1 MGPGHSQLPHQN
13 HELSPRSLP
22 RMNRV
27 PVRALIAAMA
37 LGLMALLVAACG
49 SSSSDDSS
57 ANSEQVTFTLTD
69 KGCEPTEAS
78 VPAGPIDFQVE
89 NGGTSKYTELEV
101 LDGETILGERENI
114 TEGLSG
120 SFSLTLEEG
129 EYTVRCNEEGEEGEG
144 TLKVTGKLDT
154 KSSPEVDKAI
164 ASYREYLEENTDALT
179 TATTPFV
186 AAVEA
191 GDIAKAKQ
199 LYPTA
204 RIPYERIEPVA
215 ESFGD
220 LDPRIDAR
228 ENDVPKSEFG
238 GFHRLEKA
246 LWEEEST
253 KNMEPVAESL
263 LEDVE
268 ELEELIKGKVK
279 IHAVEIANGAN
290 ELLTEVSTS
299 KITGEEERYSH
310 IDLVDFKGNVEGA
323 EDAFLAVAPLMEGKD
338 PSLVKEVEMD
348 FAAVYPALKPYET
361 SKWPG
366 FVFYTEL
373 TKADTRKLAQVI
385 DTLAE
390 KLSLVPAQIA
400 KGEAE

>member
-1 MGPGHSQLPHQN
+1 
-13 HELSPRSLP
+13 
-22 RMNRV
+22 MNRV

-57 ANSEQVTFTLTD
+57 GNSAQLTYTLTD
-69 KGCEPTEAS
+69 AGCEPHSSSAK
-78 VPAGPIDFQVE
+78 AGPIDFEIE
-89 NGGTSKYTELEV
+89 NGGSAGVTELEI
-101 LDGETILGERENI
+101 LEGETILGERENI
-114 TEGLSG
+114 TEGLTG

-129 EYTVRCNEEGEEGEG
+129 EYTVRCNGGTEEDG
-144 TLKVTGKLDT
+144 TLKVTGELET
-154 KSSPEVDKAI
+154 ESSPETVKAI
-164 ASYREYLEENTDALT
+164 DTYKKYLLKNSEELT
-179 TATTPFV
+179 EKTKPF
-186 AAVEA
+186 AEAVIA
-191 GDIAKAKQ
+191 GNIAKAKQ
-199 LYPTA
+199 LYPAA
-204 RIPYERIEPVA
+204 RINYERIEPVA

-246 LWEEEST
+246 LWEEETT
-253 KNMEPVAESL
+253 KNMEPVAEAL

-323 EDAFLAVAPLMEGKD
+323 EDAFLAVAPLMEEED
-338 PSLVKEVEMD
+338 PSLVKEVEKD
-348 FAAVYPALKPYET
+348 FAAVYAALKPYET

-366 FVFYTEL
+366 FVLYTEL

-400 KGEAE
+400 QTETA

>member
-1 MGPGHSQLPHQN
+1 
-13 HELSPRSLP
+13 
-22 RMNRV
+22 MNRV

-37 LGLMALLVAACG
+37 LGLMAFLVAACG
-49 SSSSDDSS
+49 SSGSDDSS
-57 ANSEQVTFTLTD
+57 SGNSEQLTYTLTD
-69 KGCEPTEAS
+69 AGCEPHS
-78 VPAGPIDFQVE
+78 VSAKAGPIDFE
-89 NGGTSKYTELEV
+89 IEGGSAGVTELEV
-101 LDGETILGERENI
+101 LEGETILGERENI
-114 TEGLSG
+114 TEGLTS

-129 EYTVRCNEEGEEGEG
+129 EYVVRCNGGTEEDG
-144 TLKVTGKLDT
+144 TLKVTGELEAET
-154 KSSPEVDKAI
+154 SPETVKAI
-164 ASYREYLEENTDALT
+164 DTYKKYLLKNSEELT
-179 TATTPFV
+179 AKTKPFV
-186 AAVEA
+186 AAVIE
-191 GDIAKAKQ
+191 GNIAKAKQ
-199 LYPTA
+199 LYPA
-204 RIPYERIEPVA
+204 PRINYERIEPVA

-238 GFHRLEKA
+238 GFHRLERA

-253 KNMEPVAESL
+253 KNMEPVAEAL

-323 EDAFLAVAPLMEGKD
+323 EDAFLAVAPLMEEKD
-338 PSLVKEVEMD
+338 PALVKEVEKD
-348 FAAVYPALKPYET
+348 FAAVYTALKPYET

-366 FVFYTEL
+366 FVLYTEL

-385 DTLAE
+385 NALAE
-390 KLSLVPAQIA
+390 KLSLVPAKIA
-400 KGEAE
+400 QTESA

>member
-1 MGPGHSQLPHQN
+1 
-13 HELSPRSLP
+13 
-22 RMNRV
+22 MNRV
-27 PVRALIAAMA
+27 PLRALIAAVA
-37 LGLMALLVAACG
+37 LGLVALLVAACG
-49 SSSSDDSS
+49 SGGDDAPAGSK
-57 ANSEQVTFTLTD
+57 QLTFKLTD
-69 KGCEPTEAS
+69 AGCEPTQAS
-78 VPAGPIDFQVE
+78 APAGPIDFKVE

-129 EYTVRCNEEGEEGEG
+129 EEGDG
-144 TLKVTGKLDT
+144 TLKITGKLDT
-154 KSSPEVDKAI
+154 KASPEVESAI
-164 ASYREYLEENTDALT
+164 AAYREYLEENTDALT
-179 TATTPFV
+179 RSTKPFV
-186 AAVEA
+186 AAVVA

-199 LYPTA
+199 LYPTP

-228 ENDVPKSEFG
+228 ENDVPKNEFG

-246 LWEEEST
+246 LWEEGALQGM
-253 KNMEPVAESL
+253 KPVAEE
-263 LEDVE
+263 LEANVL
-268 ELEELIKGKVK
+268 ELEEKVK
-279 IHAVEIANGAN
+279 GVSLQAVQIANGAN

-310 IDLVDFKGNVEGA
+310 IDLVDFKANVEGSQA
-323 EDAFLAVAPLMEGKD
+323 AFEAVAPLMEKKD
-338 PSLVKEVEMD
+338 PKLVKEIETD
-348 FAAVYPALKPYET
+348 FAAVFAALKPYEVG
-361 SKWPG
+361 KWPG
-366 FVFYTEL
+366 FVLYTEL

-400 KGEAE
+400 KGETA

>member
-1 MGPGHSQLPHQN
+1 
-13 HELSPRSLP
+13 
-22 RMNRV
+22 MNRV
-27 PVRALIAAMA
+27 PVRALIATMA
-37 LGLMALLVAACG
+37 LGLIALLVAACG
-49 SSSSDDSS
+49 SSGSDSS
-57 ANSEQVTFTLTD
+57 SGNSESLTFKLTD
-69 KGCEPTEAS
+69 AGCQPHAANAK
-78 VPAGPIDFQVE
+78 AGPIDFQVE
-89 NGGTSKYTELEV
+89 GGSAGVTELEV
-101 LDGETILGERENI
+101 LEGETILGERENI
-114 TEGLSG
+114 TEGLNG

-129 EYTVRCNEEGEEGEG
+129 EYTVRCNGGTEEDG
-144 TLKVTGKLDT
+144 TLKVTGELET
-154 KSSPEVDKAI
+154 ESSPATVKAI
-164 ASYREYLEENTDALT
+164 DTYKKYLLKNSEELT
-179 TATTPFV
+179 EKTKPFV
-186 AAVEA
+186 EAVVE
-191 GDIAKAKQ
+191 GNIEKAKE
-199 LYPTA
+199 LYPA
-204 RIPYERIEPVA
+204 PRINYERIEPVA

-253 KNMEPVAESL
+253 KNMGPVAESL

-323 EDAFLAVAPLMEGKD
+323 EDAFLAVAPLMNDTEPK
-338 PSLVKEVEMD
+338 LVEEVETD
-348 FAAVYPALKPYET
+348 FAAVYAALKPYET

-366 FVFYTEL
+366 FVLYTEL
-373 TKADTRKLAQVI
+373 TKADTRKLANVI
-385 DTLAE
+385 NTLAE
-390 KLSLVPAQIA
+390 KLSLVPAKIA
-400 KGEAE
+400 QTESA

>member
-1 MGPGHSQLPHQN
+1 
-13 HELSPRSLP
+13 
-22 RMNRV
+22 MNRV

-37 LGLMALLVAACG
+37 LGLVALLVAACG
-49 SSSSDDSS
+49 SSSDDAPAGSK
-57 ANSEQVTFTLTD
+57 QLTFKLTD
-69 KGCEPTEAS
+69 AGCEPTKAS
-78 VPAGPIDFQVE
+78 APAGPIDFKIE
-89 NGGTSKYTELEV
+89 NGGTSKYTELEI

-144 TLKVTGKLDT
+144 TLTVSGKLDT
-154 KSSPEVDKAI
+154 KTSPEVEKAI
-164 ASYREYLEENTDALT
+164 ADYREYLEENTDALT
-179 TATTPFV
+179 AATKPFV
-186 AAVEA
+186 AAVIA
-191 GDIAKAKQ
+191 GNIAKAKQ
-199 LYPTA
+199 LYPA
-204 RIPYERIEPVA
+204 PRIPYERIEPVA

-246 LWEEEST
+246 LWEEESLDGM
-253 KNMEPVAESL
+253 KPVAEE
-263 LEDVE
+263 LEANVL
-268 ELEELIKGKVK
+268 ELEEKVK
-279 IHAVEIANGAN
+279 GVDLQAVQIANGAN

-310 IDLVDFKGNVEGA
+310 IDLVDFKANVEGSQV
-323 EDAFLAVAPLMEGKD
+323 AFESVAPLMEKKD
-338 PSLVKEVEMD
+338 PKLVKEIETD
-348 FAAVYPALKPYET
+348 FENVFAALKPYET
-361 SKWPG
+361 TKWPG
-366 FVFYTEL
+366 FVFYEEL
-373 TKADTRKLAQVI
+373 TKADTRKLAQEI

-400 KGEAE
+400 KGESA

>member
-1 MGPGHSQLPHQN
+1 
-13 HELSPRSLP
+13 
-22 RMNRV
+22 MNRV
-27 PVRALIAAMA
+27 PVRALIAALA
-37 LGLMALLVAACG
+37 LGLVAIVVAACG
-49 SSSSDDSS
+49 SSSDDAPAGSK
-57 ANSEQVTFTLTD
+57 QLTFKLTD
-69 KGCEPTEAS
+69 SGCEPTQAS
-78 VPAGPIDFQVE
+78 APAGPIDFKVE
-89 NGGTSKYTELEV
+89 NGGTSKYTELEI

-144 TLKVTGKLDT
+144 TLKITGKLDT
-154 KSSPEVDKAI
+154 KASPEVEKAI
-164 ASYREYLEENTDALT
+164 ASYRGYLEENTDALT
-179 TATTPFV
+179 AATTPFV

-191 GDIAKAKQ
+191 GDIAEAKK
-199 LYPTA
+199 LYPTP

-246 LWEEEST
+246 LWEEESL
-253 KNMEPVAESL
+253 KGMKPVAEEL
-263 LEDVE
+263 QANVE
-268 ELEELIKGKVK
+268 ELEAKVK
-279 IHAVEIANGAN
+279 GVSLQAVQIANGAN

-310 IDLVDFKGNVEGA
+310 IDLVDFKANVEGSQT
-323 EDAFLAVAPLMEGKD
+323 AFEAVAPLMEKKD
-338 PSLVKEVEMD
+338 PKLVKEIEAD
-348 FAAVYPALKPYET
+348 FETVYAALKPYET

-366 FVFYTEL
+366 FVLYTEL
-373 TKADTRKLAQVI
+373 TKADTRKLAQSI

-390 KLSLVPAQIA
+390 KLSLVPAKIA
-400 KGEAE
+400 QTETA